1 MAPAPCPCRRL
12 PEPRARLRDQGK
24 RRTRANYGQD
34 HRQASVRV
42 VNIPTLRAC
51 WAIKRWELGVG
62 SWGVGNRKLEVG
74 SWELGVG
81 SWELD
86 LEQAVQE
93 QTAYAKGNPTSAP
106 GGDVFPPV
114 P

>member
-81 SWELD
+81 VGFR
-86 LEQAVQE
+86 A
-93 QTAYAKGNPTSAP
+93 
-106 GGDVFPPV
+106 GGTRADRLRQRKSNERP
-114 P
+114 